1 MKRKLKSSFFRS
13 DELFCLKT
21 SFNKRLLRKL
31 NTKFFIVCN
40 SVGEYYY
47 IDDLWP
53 TQSLGQCHDMRTGTD
68 ITQVCIKLSSAHK
81 GYDDGYRFFDF

>member
-1 MKRKLKSSFFRS
+1 MAKIQLPTVKNCAINLQSFIREINFS
-13 DELFCLKT
+13 
-21 SFNKRLLRKL
+21 
-31 NTKFFIVCN
+31 
-40 SVGEYYY
+40 
-47 IDDLWP
+47 LWP